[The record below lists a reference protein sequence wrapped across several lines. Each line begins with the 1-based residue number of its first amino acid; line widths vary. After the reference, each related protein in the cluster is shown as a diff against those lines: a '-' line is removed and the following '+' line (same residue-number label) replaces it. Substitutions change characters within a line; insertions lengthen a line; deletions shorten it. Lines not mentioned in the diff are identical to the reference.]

1 MRGSILPAPEGGVD
15 LPRRF
20 AEEMGALIGPN
31 FPSDIGLAVSGGG
44 DSMAMLHLAA
54 LWARVMGVKLW
65 VATVDHGLRAEHSLE
80 HLAICH
86 AVFLGLPVLPQLG
99 DHAKCDAIARVL
111 RLGRRRAGDNDRRH
125 GWRRRRR
132 QLRL

>member
-54 LWARVMGVKLW
+54 FWARVMGVKLW
-65 VATVDHGLRAEHSLE
+65 VATVDHGLRAESAGE
-80 HLAICH
+80 AALAG
-86 AVFLGLPVLPQLG
+86 AALASVS
-99 DHAKCDAIARVL
+99 DARPPAQTA
-111 RLGRRRAGDNDRRH
+111 RRARFTSR
-125 GWRRRRR
+125 
-132 QLRL
+132 